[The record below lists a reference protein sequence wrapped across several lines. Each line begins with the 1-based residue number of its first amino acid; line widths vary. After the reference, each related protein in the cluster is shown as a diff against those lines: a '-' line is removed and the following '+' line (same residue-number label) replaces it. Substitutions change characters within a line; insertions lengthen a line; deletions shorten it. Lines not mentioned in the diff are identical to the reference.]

1 MGLLGVL
8 LELVGGLA
16 EGLGVILETVTAV
29 GDFLTTW
36 IAN

>member
-16 EGLGVILETVTAV
+16 EGLGVILETINI
-29 GDFLTTW
+29 LE
-36 IAN
+36 